1 MTGPTRLA
9 AMSAA
14 MAWLAFTAPA
24 CSPKPST
31 SDQALATAADAHT
44 GSTPMAAASDPAP
57 LAAGRGASAL
67 PGPCQ
72 SLLASMGTC
81 ADNLTRQGSPL
92 GGQIRLSVTDMRNS
106 IAGAPPAEVS
116 DFCAT
121 EAAAFR
127 LRAEASHCQ

>member
-1 MTGPTRLA
+1 MTTPTRLA
-9 AMSAA
+9 AIAA
-14 MAWLAFTAPA
+14 AVACLSFAAAA
-24 CSPKPST
+24 CSPKPSAPE
-31 SDQALATAADAHT
+31 QGA
-44 GSTPMAAASDPAP
+44 AAASATPSSATTAPAP
-57 LAAGRGASAL
+57 SALAASGGASAL
-67 PGPCQ
+67 PAACQ

-81 ADNLTRQGSPL
+81 SDNLIRQGSPL
-92 GGQIRLSVTDMRNS
+92 GGQIRLSMTDMRNS